1 MNEDLKVFLA
11 GANKVGVEKIYVG
24 ATHPVLCGNAVTN
37 LKTADVTE
45 IVVSNT
51 VHISEDKLFPK
62 LKVLSMAS
70 LFSQAILRI
79 HTGESVS
86 VLFK

>member
-1 MNEDLKVFLA
+1 MITTVHTLTKA
-11 GANKVGVEKIYVG
+11 GVGKIYVG
-24 ATHPVLCGNAVTN
+24 ATHPVLCGNAVAN
-37 LKTADVTE
+37 LKTTDVTK

-62 LKVLSMAS
+62 LKVLSIAS
-70 LFSQAILRI
+70 LFSRAILRV

-86 VLFK
+86 ALFK